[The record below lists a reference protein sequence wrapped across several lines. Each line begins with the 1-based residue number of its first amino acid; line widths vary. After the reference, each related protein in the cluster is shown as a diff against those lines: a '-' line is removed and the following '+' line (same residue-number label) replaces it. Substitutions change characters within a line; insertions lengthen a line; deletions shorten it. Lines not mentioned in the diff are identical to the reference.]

1 MLHVCPRAAG
11 TYLFKKA
18 PLLCLTIRVL
28 CQRMKYRV
36 QLAKMLL
43 HDMSKGVLWVHL
55 LIQQKAR
62 LREMLCCPLNQGIWP
77 VRQIVHKKLNNWGPN
92 YHLADAIHLPATP
105 QSMLLRH
112 PDRGNRQKR
121 ILCWGLTNISSP
133 PVQRIQGM
141 RRRNS
146 KSLVRGFS
154 SFFPPF

>member
-62 LREMLCCPLNQGIWP
+62 LREMVCCPLNQGI
-77 VRQIVHKKLNNWGPN
+77 
-92 YHLADAIHLPATP
+92 
-105 QSMLLRH
+105 
-112 PDRGNRQKR
+112 
-121 ILCWGLTNISSP
+121 
-133 PVQRIQGM
+133 
-141 RRRNS
+141 
-146 KSLVRGFS
+146 
-154 SFFPPF
+154 